1 MLPVTLLSLALGL
14 MSARAA
20 APAPPAT
27 SAAAEKTIVGE
38 IVSLD
43 VGQSRLVV
51 QEASRTV
58 RAKGEEPKN
67 EIVTLQ
73 VDGATKVVIGRNPS
87 VLTELKPKDHV
98 VVRYVV
104 TAKGPRATSLRVAER
119 TPPTPATPAAAS
131 PAPATSPST
140 GAGS

>member
-1 MLPVTLLSLALGL
+1 MLSVTLLSLALGL

-20 APAPPAT
+20 VPAPPPP
-27 SAAAEKTIVGE
+27 AAAPEKTIVGE

-43 VGQSRLVV
+43 AGQGRLVV

-58 RAKGEEPKN
+58 RAKGEEPKK

-73 VDGATKVVIGRNPS
+73 VDGSTKVVIGRNPS
-87 VLTELKPKDHV
+87 ALTELKPKDHV

-119 TPPTPATPAAAS
+119 TPPTPPTPTSAS
-131 PAPATSPST
+131 PSPAT